1 MSDAWKDEIRT
12 VLAQNIFTCV
22 SCSQAQFH
30 QLVYFVVWA
39 PKEHPDGLHHLPKL
53 LNDCG
58 CPSELYSTCH
68 RQKEE
73 DLNRI
78 IQEPTEDSKAEV
90 DWRLQDSSRVWELS
104 SHREEFK
111 NPHKTLRLK

>member
-1 MSDAWKDEIRT
+1 MSDAWKDELRT

-39 PKEHPDGLHHLPKL
+39 PKVHPDGLHHLPKL

-58 CPSELYSTCH
+58 RPSELYSTCH
-68 RQKEE
+68 RPKEE

-78 IQEPTEDSKAEV
+78 IQEPTEDSI
-90 DWRLQDSSRVWELS
+90 
-104 SHREEFK
+104 
-111 NPHKTLRLK
+111 RLKWTGDSKTQVECGNYHHTEKNLRTHIRL

>member
-1 MSDAWKDEIRT
+1 MACITFPNSLTIAAVPLSFIPPAR
-12 VLAQNIFTCV
+12 
-22 SCSQAQFH
+22 
-30 QLVYFVVWA
+30 
-39 PKEHPDGLHHLPKL
+39 P
-53 LNDCG
+53 
-58 CPSELYSTCH
+58 
-68 RQKEE
+68 KEE

-111 NPHKTLRLK
+111 NLHKTLRLK